1 MRIAAGFETDN
12 TLAVWE
18 CCAAR
23 CGRVEYVRGTD
34 ASTVATEA
42 VSGSEPGAGRRW
54 MVDEVGVEVSAVTE
68 TDGAAA
74 VTGVASRLR

>member
-1 MRIAAGFETDN
+1 M
-12 TLAVWE
+12 
-18 CCAAR
+18 
-23 CGRVEYVRGTD
+23 RGTD

-42 VSGSEPGAGRRW
+42 AAGSEPGTGLGEV
-54 MVDEVGVEVSAVTE
+54 VDEVDAEVSVVTE